1 MRTLCKTEPSRSLA
15 LLTLL
20 VLLTMV
26 CLMLVVPA
34 GVRAQETTVSDTTV
48 VDEGIIDTAEA
59 WEKVSSARDAAA
71 QDKHHDAVADYLEAL
86 SHDARLVPMV
96 AQEIAYQKLWREDA
110 VKSIFYF
117 RRYLA
122 RHPGEANRD
131 VRKGL
136 AMAYSWSGYQPE
148 AVALYRELVA
158 EDRSDGGARVG
169 LGRSLMWN
177 NELKNGWAELR
188 SVEDEFAAE
197 TAAGRGSRDFLL
209 VVLDGYTPPLEL
221 RAEASWDSDD
231 LDILRFTGTGSFTVM
246 GNKLLQV
253 MPSWGRY
260 KQPGQSDINNLKLG
274 AGFHAA
280 LAHNWGLHA
289 YGWLNQFSSSAPLF
303 AGPENLDW
311 TTPGGDLWLTWIATP
326 RLRMDFGG
334 TSAPVETFFA
344 LNNHLHYEQANAS
357 ADFRITR
364 HINGSIAGNYADYSD
379 GNNKK
384 KGAARVT
391 WRREGK
397 WEIHAGPVF
406 TYMDFATAYPGGYW
420 APDWVRNGS
429 IEATLKTRSARWT
442 WRLNGSIGLEKE
454 IGADAVTV
462 GGASMRAGWRFRD
475 NWLLALEGGH
485 TRSSFSSA
493 SGFNRTFVNLSARAF
508 F

>member
-1 MRTLCKTEPSRSLA
+1 MRTLCTGQARI
-15 LLTLL
+15 LTLL
-20 VLLTMV
+20 AMVWLLI
-26 CLMLVVPA
+26 MLPTSVGAEEAAPA
-34 GVRAQETTVSDTTV
+34 DTTV
-48 VDEGIIDTAEA
+48 ANEGVIDTAQA
-59 WEKVSSARDAAA
+59 WEKVSAAREAAG
-71 QDKHHDAVADYLEAL
+71 QDKHHEAVADYLEAL
-86 SHDARLVPMV
+86 AHDARLVPMV

-122 RHPGEANRD
+122 RHPDQENRD

-136 AMAYSWSGYQPE
+136 AMAYSWSGHQPE

-158 EDRSDGGARVG
+158 EDPTDGSARVG
-169 LGRSLMWN
+169 LGRSLLWN
-177 NELKNGWAELR
+177 NELNSGWTELR
-188 SVEDEFAAE
+188 GVENDFTADTAAD
-197 TAAGRGSRDFLL
+197 TAAGRESRDFQL
-209 VVLDGYTPPLEL
+209 VVLDGYSPPLEL
-221 RAEASWDSDD
+221 RTEASWDSDD

-260 KQPGQSDINNLKLG
+260 KQPGHADINNLKLG

-280 LAHNWGLHA
+280 LAHNWALHA

-303 AGPENLDW
+303 GSPEDLDW
-311 TTPGGDLWLTWIATP
+311 TTPGGDFWVTWIANP

-344 LNNHLHYEQANAS
+344 LNNHIHYEQANAS
-357 ADFRITR
+357 ADIRLGR
-364 HINGSIAGNYADYSD
+364 HVSGSIAGNFADYSD
-379 GNNKK
+379 GNSKK
-384 KGAARVT
+384 KGAARLT
-391 WRREGK
+391 WKREGK

-420 APDWVRNGS
+420 APGWVRNGS
-429 IEATLKTRSARWT
+429 LEATLKTRSANWT
-442 WRLNGSIGLEKE
+442 WRLNGALGLEKE
-454 IGADAVTV
+454 VGGDAVTV
-462 GGASMRAGWRFRD
+462 GGASMRAGWRFD
-475 NWLLALEGGH
+475 QDWLLALEGGH
-485 TRSSFSSA
+485 TRSSFGAA